1 MQNYK
6 IDILTYNTNGSVKSE
21 CADIAFQNN
30 GQVDV
35 LINSGFVLPANGGV
49 LSFTANN
56 DELDR
61 TIYTF
66 SFVNSLGTY
75 QNNLIVI
82 RKVYI

>member
-6 IDILTYNTNGSVKSE
+6 IDILTYQADGSVKSN

-30 GQVDV
+30 GQVNIQ
-35 LINSGFVLPANGGV
+35 LNNGFILPPNNLV
-49 LSFTANN
+49 SFTANEN
-56 DELDR
+56 ELDN

-66 SFVNSLGTY
+66 SFVNSLGTF
-75 QNNLIVI
+75 QNKLTVI

>member
-1 MQNYK
+1 MRNYK
-6 IDILTYNTNGSVKSE
+6 IDILTYNKNGSVRSD

-35 LINSGFVLPANGGV
+35 LLNNGYRIAAYGGV
-49 LSFTANN
+49 VSFAANN
-56 DELDR
+56 DELDN

-66 SFVNSLGTY
+66 SFINSAGVY
-75 QNNLIVI
+75 QNNLVVI